1 MGRAT
6 GIFHVEEILERLV
19 EQNSDETKNI
29 SQACWANSQIVK
41 GQKMRM
47 PTKEKPEIYTLTD
60 STEGTIFLTDSG
72 KFKANTRLMVKLFP
86 GEKFDIIVKRDESID
101 FDTIEEA
108 REYLAEKADEDHK
121 GQFQG

>member
-47 PTKEKPEIYTLTD
+47 PTKEKPEMSTLYRFYRGD
-60 STEGTIFLTDSG
+60 YFS
-72 KFKANTRLMVKLFP
+72 N
-86 GEKFDIIVKRDESID
+86 
-101 FDTIEEA
+101 
-108 REYLAEKADEDHK
+108 
-121 GQFQG
+121 